1 MSQFLVRHF
10 RILGGIC
17 GSVVNSL
24 QLNCVFFNFICLCK
38 GWGPEGYNLAMVS
51 AEEESGS
58 AGNVVVVLISND
70 SSSLLPYLENKMKY
84 KKKGSTP

>member
-1 MSQFLVRHF
+1 MF
-10 RILGGIC
+10 
-17 GSVVNSL
+17 
-24 QLNCVFFNFICLCK
+24 FFNFICLCK

-70 SSSLLPYLENKMKY
+70 SSSLLPYLENKMK
-84 KKKGSTP
+84 

>member
-1 MSQFLVRHF
+1 MSQFLVKHF
-10 RILGGIC
+10 LNIGWYLRLG
-17 GSVVNSL
+17 S
-24 QLNCVFFNFICLCK
+24 QLFTVKLCFFFNFICLCK

-70 SSSLLPYLENKMKY
+70 SSSLLPYLENKMK
-84 KKKGSTP
+84 

>member
-10 RILGGIC
+10 LNIGWYLRLG
-17 GSVVNSL
+17 S
-24 QLNCVFFNFICLCK
+24 QLFTVKLCFFNFICLCK

-70 SSSLLPYLENKMKY
+70 SSSLLPYLENKMK
-84 KKKGSTP
+84 